1 MKSKNL
7 IAIALASTFGWSAA
21 AYAGAG
27 HAVITPSESNESAP
41 ALSYEES
48 FGSVDRMAA
57 IGSSMDEAGGT
68 LSGSSDGSFVDHS
81 AALSGDGLDHESLAF
96 ADDGFYND
104 YYLVSWTPVTAESW
118 DYYVMDLS
126 ESPEQFAS
134 AEEIYFLAPGYDLVW
149 VPATFDLSGFPSGS
163 EEEASG

>member
-7 IAIALASTFGWSAA
+7 IAIAVASTFGWSAA

-48 FGSVDRMAA
+48 LDAGERLA
-57 IGSSMDEAGGT
+57 IGASMDEAGGT

-81 AALSGDGLDHESLAF
+81 AAMSGEGLDDESFAF
-96 ADDGFYND
+96 AEDGFYND

-118 DYYVMDLS
+118 DYYVIDLS
-126 ESPEQFAS
+126 GSPEQFAS
-134 AEEIYFLAPGYDLVW
+134 AQDVYFLAPGYELVW
-149 VPATFDLSGFPSGS
+149 LPTTLDVSSFPSGS

>member
-7 IAIALASTFGWSAA
+7 IAIAVASTFGWSAA

-41 ALSYEES
+41 AVSYEES

-68 LSGSSDGSFVDHS
+68 LGGSSDVSVVDGS
-81 AALSGDGLDHESLAF
+81 AALSGDGLDHESLVS

-104 YYLVSWTPVTAESW
+104 YYLVSWTPVSAESW
-118 DYYVMDLS
+118 DYYVINLS
-126 ESPEQFAS
+126 ESPEPLAS
-134 AEEIYFLAPGYDLVW
+134 AEDVYLLTPAYELVW
-149 VPATFDLSGFPSGS
+149 GPTTFDLSGFPSGS